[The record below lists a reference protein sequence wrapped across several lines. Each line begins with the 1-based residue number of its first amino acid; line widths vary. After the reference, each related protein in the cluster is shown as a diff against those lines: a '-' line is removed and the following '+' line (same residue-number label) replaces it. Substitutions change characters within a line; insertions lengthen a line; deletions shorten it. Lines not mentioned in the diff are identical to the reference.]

1 MYTLTIMSALQ
12 QMLLVTMVAV
22 CIITLPTL
30 IVGVIISIL
39 QAATQIN
46 EMTITFIP
54 KLIVMFL
61 VVIALMPW
69 LLEKLVH
76 MTQQLMINLPN
87 YIR

>member
-1 MYTLTIMSALQ
+1 MGSVTIISALQ
-12 QMLLVTMVAV
+12 HMLLVTMFAV

-30 IVGVIISIL
+30 LVGVVISIL

-69 LLEKLVH
+69 LFEKLVY
-76 MTQQLMINLPN
+76 MTQQLMINIPS

>member
-1 MYTLTIMSALQ
+1 MEPLTIMSALQ
-12 QMLLVTMVAV
+12 HMLMVTMLAV
-22 CIITLPTL
+22 CIITVPVL
-30 IVGVIISIL
+30 IVGVVISIV

-61 VVIALMPW
+61 VLLTLTPW
-69 LLEKLVH
+69 LLEKLVY
-76 MTQQLMINLPN
+76 MTQQYMINLPA

>member
-1 MYTLTIMSALQ
+1 MESLTIISALQ
-12 QMLLVTMVAV
+12 QMLMMTMLAV
-22 CIITLPTL
+22 CIITVPTL
-30 IVGVIISIL
+30 IVGVLISIV

-61 VVIALMPW
+61 VLLALSPW
-69 LLEKLVH
+69 LLEKLVM
-76 MTQQLMINLPN
+76 MTQQYMINIPA

>member
-1 MYTLTIMSALQ
+1 MEPLTIMSALQ
-12 QMLLVTMVAV
+12 HMLMVTMLAV
-22 CIITLPTL
+22 CIITVPVL
-30 IVGVIISIL
+30 IVGVVISIV

-61 VVIALMPW
+61 ILLSLMPW
-69 LLEKLVH
+69 LLEKLVM
-76 MTQQLMINLPN
+76 MTQQYMINLPA

>member
-1 MYTLTIMSALQ
+1 MESLTIISALQ
-12 QMLLVTMVAV
+12 HMLLVTMFAV

-30 IVGVIISIL
+30 VVGVVISIL

-61 VVIALMPW
+61 VVISLMPW
-69 LLEKLVH
+69 LLEKLVY
-76 MTQQLMINLPN
+76 MTQQLMINIPS

>member
-1 MYTLTIMSALQ
+1 MESLTIISALQ
-12 QMLLVTMVAV
+12 HMLLVTMFAV

-30 IVGVIISIL
+30 VVGVVISIL

-54 KLIVMFL
+54 KLIVMFM
-61 VVIALMPW
+61 VVISLMPW
-69 LLEKLVH
+69 LLEKLVY
-76 MTQQLMINLPN
+76 MTQQLMINIPS

>member
-1 MYTLTIMSALQ
+1 MEALTVMSALQ
-12 QMLLVTMVAV
+12 HMLLVTMLTV
-22 CIITLPTL
+22 CLVTLPTL
-30 IVGVIISIL
+30 IVGVVISVI

-61 VVIALMPW
+61 VVLTLAPW
-69 LLEKLVH
+69 LFAKLAV
-76 MTQQLMINLPN
+76 MMQDYMLNIPS

>member
-1 MYTLTIMSALQ
+1 MDSLTIISALQ
-12 QMLLVTMVAV
+12 HMLLVTMFAV

-30 IVGVIISIL
+30 LVGVVISIL

-61 VVIALMPW
+61 VVISLMPW
-69 LLEKLVH
+69 LLEKLVY
-76 MTQQLMINLPN
+76 MTQQLMINIPS

>member
-1 MYTLTIMSALQ
+1 MDSLTIISALQ
-12 QMLLVTMVAV
+12 HMLLVTMFAV

-30 IVGVIISIL
+30 VVGVVISIL

-61 VVIALMPW
+61 VVISLMPW
-69 LLEKLVH
+69 LLEKLVY
-76 MTQQLMINLPN
+76 MTQQLMINIPS

>member
-1 MYTLTIMSALQ
+1 MESLTIMSALQ
-12 QMLLVTMVAV
+12 HMLMGTMLAV

-30 IVGVIISIL
+30 IVGVVISII

-54 KLIVMFL
+54 KLIVMFI
-61 VVIALMPW
+61 VVLTLTPW
-69 LLEKLVH
+69 LFEKLVY
-76 MTQQLMINLPN
+76 MTQQYMINIPS